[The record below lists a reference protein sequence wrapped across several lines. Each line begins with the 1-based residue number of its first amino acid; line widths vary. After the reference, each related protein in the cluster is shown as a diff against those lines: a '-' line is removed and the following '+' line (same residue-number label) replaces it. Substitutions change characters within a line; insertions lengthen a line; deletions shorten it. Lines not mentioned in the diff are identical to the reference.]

1 MRSSRR
7 LVFLWQHDS
16 SFANT
21 GLSNGRDAVAAVP
34 AVQHRRLTTRRQG
47 PSHRWRQLEAG
58 FIEENDMRP
67 TSKGFAEDAREF
79 VTQPAFDLLVVT
91 FAGLAFRLLAGP
103 AQALLENLADV
114 FGVQGDAKA
123 LLDQAC
129 HAVGGP
135 QLVGPTVLVERLG
148 GGSIRVC
155 GVGSRRVGVGGLGW
169 VWHPDR
175 AVFGPYVASGE
186 WRSGG
191 RRGCV
196 PPRQGIRPVRPI
208 PRHGD
213 GGVRVRGLFLWVS
226 CCYYTDVQKKAVAFL
241 TRDSVTS

>member
-1 MRSSRR
+1 
-7 LVFLWQHDS
+7 
-16 SFANT
+16 
-21 GLSNGRDAVAAVP
+21 
-34 AVQHRRLTTRRQG
+34 
-47 PSHRWRQLEAG
+47 
-58 FIEENDMRP
+58 MRP

-135 QLVGPTVLVERLG
+135 QLVGPTVLVSALAEEVFEFVEL
-148 GGSIRVC
+148 V
-155 GVGSRRVGVGGLGW
+155 VGELAWAAWDGFGIQTVRFSG
-169 VWHPDR
+169 HTSP
-175 AVFGPYVASGE
+175 AVN
-186 WRSGG
+186 GG
-191 RRGCV
+191 RVDARIV
-196 PPRQGIRPVRPI
+196 RRRQGIRPVRPI

-213 GGVRVRGLFLWVS
+213 GGVEFGAVPMGLMPLLYRRSEESGSFPYAGLSSHEQPSGEGRSLFVAKVS
-226 CCYYTDVQKKAVAFL
+226 CPFLHTDICSFTLSKI
-241 TRDSVTS
+241 